1 MDRLHL
7 MTVFVA
13 VAEEESFAGGAR
25 RLGLPPPAVTRAV
38 AALEERLGVKLL
50 NRTTR
55 YVRVTEAGQR
65 YLDDSRRIIAELDE
79 ADEAA
84 AGINA
89 EPRGHL
95 AVTAPVLFGKL
106 FVLPG
111 ILEYLQR
118 HPAME
123 VSALLVDRVVNLL
136 EEGLDVGVRIGEL
149 PDSSMKAIRVGS
161 VRRVLCASP
170 SYLALRGTPQTLA
183 DLSDHI
189 FIVASAVTP
198 TCEWKF
204 GQGAE
209 QSSVRVKPRL
219 TVNTNDAA
227 LEAAAQGFGITRLM
241 SYQVAAHLAAGQLQ
255 IVLPEFEPA
264 SMPVHVLH
272 REGRYPSAKI
282 RAFVDLVAARI
293 RENPA
298 LNHTLETQPARGA

>member
-25 RLGLPPPAVTRAV
+25 RLSLSPPAVTRAV

-106 FVLPG
+106 FVLPSL
-111 ILEYLQR
+111 LEYLQR
-118 HPAME
+118 HPATE

-161 VRRVLCASP
+161 IRRVLCASP
-170 SYLALRGTPQTLA
+170 GYLDLHGTPQTLA
-183 DLSDHI
+183 DLSSHTLI
-189 FIVASAVTP
+189 AASAVTP

-227 LEAAAQGFGITRLM
+227 LEAAVQGFGITRLM

-255 IVLPEFEPA
+255 IVWPEFEPA

-282 RAFVDLVAARI
+282 RAFVDLIAARI

-298 LNHTLETQPARGA
+298 LNHTLET